1 MSQLPGL
8 WKLVRPRQWIK
19 NSFVLAP
26 LVFAG
31 EFANRHAI
39 RQALLAMVLFCVA
52 SSDACLRSPAVRQ

>member
-31 EFANRHAI
+31 EFAYRDAI
-39 RQALLAMVLFCVA
+39 GLALLAMVLCCVA
-52 SSDACLRSPAVRQ
+52 AAAV